1 MVKDDGKLG
10 MDGLKDLSENEKLLP
25 EIREFAKDVLEATQV
40 ASDFLCYLQETDK
53 GKDIPEKGDVLG
65 MRTFLQDFFDY
76 MATKIDEAQDHAEIQ
91 TIKG

>member
-1 MVKDDGKLG
+1 MVEDDGKLG
-10 MDGLKDLSENEKLLP
+10 MDGIKDMSENEKLLP
-25 EIREFAKDVLEATQV
+25 EIKEFAKDVLETTQV
-40 ASDFLCYLQETDK
+40 ASDFLCYLQETGK

-76 MATKIDEAQDHAEIQ
+76 MAKKINEAQDHAKIQ